1 MYKVF
6 YLRVD
11 SEYWFVLSKSRKINK
26 KPCGEV
32 GKIISNRRS
41 GRKEGC
47 VCVCVIFLKKFMN
60 ICLIKETKQ
69 LDSGGIYL

>member
-11 SEYWFVLSKSRKINK
+11 SGYWFVLSKSRKINK

-47 VCVCVIFLKKFMN
+47 VCVCV
-60 ICLIKETKQ
+60 
-69 LDSGGIYL
+69 